1 MHDND
6 VDPINFNHT
15 AVYPQIVSTCDGSK
29 IRTCAKSD
37 NTAMTT
43 DLMVI

>member
-1 MHDND
+1 MHDN
-6 VDPINFNHT
+6 VVHRINFNHT
-15 AVYPQIVSTCDGSK
+15 AVYTHIVIACNGPN
-29 IRTCAKSD
+29 IRMCAKSD

>member
-6 VDPINFNHT
+6 VHTLNFNHT
-15 AVYPQIVSTCDGSK
+15 AAYTHIAIACDGPK
-29 IRTCAKSD
+29 IRVSAKSE

>member
-1 MHDND
+1 MHDID
-6 VDPINFNHT
+6 VLALNFNHT
-15 AVYPQIVSTCDGSK
+15 AVYTHIVIACDGPK
-29 IRTCAKSD
+29 IRMHAKSY

>member
-6 VDPINFNHT
+6 VLALNFNHT
-15 AVYPQIVSTCDGSK
+15 AVYAHIVSTCDGPK
-29 IRTCAKSD
+29 IRMYATSY

-43 DLMVI
+43 DLMIV

>member
-1 MHDND
+1 MHETDALAL
-6 VDPINFNHT
+6 NFNHT
-15 AVYPQIVSTCDGSK
+15 TVYGYNVIACDGPK
-29 IRTCAKSD
+29 IRICVKSD